1 MKKIIINKK
10 KCVRSISRRLR
21 KMVQD
26 EARAVV
32 VLSYDTPYAVY
43 VHEDLTPKNWTKPGT
58 GAKFLEAPA
67 RQMANAG
74 ELSAIVNVHLKR
86 KRSLSQALLS
96 AGRALLARSREVCP
110 IDTKA
115 LYKSSKVRLE
125 GQDQGPLED

>member
-10 KCVRSISRRLR
+10 KCLRSIARRLN
-21 KMVQD
+21 KMAQD
-26 EARAVV
+26 EMKAVV
-32 VLSYDTPYAVY
+32 ILSYDTPYAVY
-43 VHEDLTPKNWTKPGT
+43 VHEDLTPKNWSKPGT
-58 GAKFLEAPA
+58 GAKFLETPA
-67 RQMANAG
+67 RQMANSG
-74 ELSAIVNVHLKR
+74 ELSSIVNVHLKR
-86 KRSLSQALLS
+86 KRSLSQSLLS